1 MNMNGGFPPLRYVE
15 DKKNIKDAKKERY
28 YAPNVQN
35 LDIKHI
41 LSSNVVKPMIDL
53 GKNDVE
59 VISSL

>member
-1 MNMNGGFPPLRYVE
+1 MNMNGGFPPLRYIKE
-15 DKKNIKDAKKERY
+15 KNDIKDAKKERY

-53 GKNDVE
+53 GNKDVE

>member
-1 MNMNGGFPPLRYVE
+1 MNMNGGFPPLRYIK
-15 DKKNIKDAKKERY
+15 DKNDIKDAKKERY
-28 YAPNVQN
+28 YSPNVQN